1 MTKRRALAGG
11 IKGDWLNDRDP
22 TVHLKSAHV
31 RKRESFTAR
40 EGSWAQITLPS
51 GEVRRIPAACRAT
64 IGAVGNADHMK
75 IRLGKA
81 GRKRWMGRRP
91 HVRGTAMNPNKH
103 PMGGGEGRSKGHTP
117 RSPTGVLAKG
127 GKTRRRRKPS
137 NAMIVRRRISVRYGQ
152 LKV

>member
-31 RKRESFTAR
+31 RKRESLTAR

-64 IGAVGNADHMK
+64 KGAVGNADHMK
-75 IRLGKA
+75 IRLGGSLSIRSIDQAFATVATPIALLCVSFRPLKA
-81 GRKRWMGRRP
+81 SCADPPDCRSR
-91 HVRGTAMNPNKH
+91 NPWG
-103 PMGGGEGRSKGHTP
+103 PW
-117 RSPTGVLAKG
+117 
-127 GKTRRRRKPS
+127 
-137 NAMIVRRRISVRYGQ
+137 
-152 LKV
+152 